1 MNKTSSCSHEFPGC
15 YSRFGNKREAEDSI
29 VAMRSVTAVCS
40 IIYKNSNHA
49 IQQLVLLFIDAK
61 KCKEVCP
68 VEQKWKKSA
77 LKRFKLIVT
86 F

>member
-1 MNKTSSCSHEFPGC
+1 MDKTSSCSHEFPGC
-15 YSRFGNKREAEDSI
+15 YSHFGNTKEAEDSI
-29 VAMRSVTAVCS
+29 VAVRSVTAVCS

-49 IQQLVLLFIDAK
+49 MQQLVLLFIDAK

-68 VEQKWKKSA
+68 VEQKWKKFA
-77 LKRFKLIVT
+77 LKRFQLIVT